1 MGTGGLMGS
10 EQNVR
15 LDGVECTDYKSTCGA
30 KIIANIYV
38 KIFKAQT
45 SSIMKV
51 RLYDKVA
58 CILHECGLSAP
69 DKVGKLLGKHFF
81 FPVGSSH

>member
-1 MGTGGLMGS
+1 MWDWMEWNAMTPRVPAVL
-10 EQNVR
+10 
-15 LDGVECTDYKSTCGA
+15 